1 MMLGEFEFDSFDNM
15 ETGFRPDDEV
25 SKYFTLFL
33 LLGLM
38 IFGTITM
45 LNLFVGVLVSD
56 IAALQS
62 RVDFEVYSK

>member
-1 MMLGEFEFDSFDNM
+1 MMLGEFEFDSL
-15 ETGFRPDDEV
+15 ETGFRSDDGA